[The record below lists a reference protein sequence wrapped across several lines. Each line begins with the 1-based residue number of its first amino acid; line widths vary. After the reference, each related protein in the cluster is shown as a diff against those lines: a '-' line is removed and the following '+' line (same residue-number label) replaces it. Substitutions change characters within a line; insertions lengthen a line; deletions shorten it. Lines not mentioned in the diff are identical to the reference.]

1 MDRYRDNLTTVILIS
16 HRWKLVQF
24 CWAWIFRPHVNKS
37 SIGSAEKFNVYH
49 EIEIYPDWVMS
60 DDEWWKVKSIPPST
74 EGSLL
79 PSDSISLPPVH
90 DMVREEPA
98 RGYLWAGYSSAAP
111 AIAAILR
118 PLVREKP
125 VMGYLWASYSSAAS
139 AIAAILRPLV
149 REESVMGSPWPSHS
163 YGLVRAACLR
173 YHYSRLVP
181 FLDELS
187 WYLLRVPSAEPKQIR
202 GRLRDTRKFGFGHA
216 L

>member
-16 HRWKLVQF
+16 HRWKLIQF

-79 PSDSISLPPVH
+79 PSDSISLPSVH

-118 PLVREKP
+118 PLVREEP
-125 VMGYLWASYSSAAS
+125 
-139 AIAAILRPLV
+139 
-149 REESVMGSPWPSHS
+149 VMGSPWASYS
-163 YGLVRAACLR
+163 YGLVRPACLR
-173 YHYSRLVP
+173 YHHSRFVP

-187 WYLLRVPSAEPKQIR
+187 WYRLRVPSAEPKLIR
-202 GRLRDTRKFGFGHA
+202 GRLRDTKFWFGHA